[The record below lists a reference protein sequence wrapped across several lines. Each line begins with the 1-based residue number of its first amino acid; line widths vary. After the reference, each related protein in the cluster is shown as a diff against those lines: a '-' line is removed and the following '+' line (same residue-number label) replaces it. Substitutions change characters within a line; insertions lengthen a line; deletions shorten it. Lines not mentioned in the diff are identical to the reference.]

1 MGVTVEKEYRVKR
14 SRAPKGNGLKK
25 SVLAGKSV
33 FAHKVNNGGKLYSS
47 RVKERL
53 GKHGRSKEVLVKVTG
68 AAKINAG
75 VRGSI
80 DYISRKD
87 ILSLTDDEG
96 NKITAEEA
104 KEIMTDPE
112 NEELKEKK
120 TPDITKNIVFSPPAS
135 ADVSPEDALESVRQ
149 TLSKR
154 YPDNKFVLVYHDDKK
169 EHPHVHAI
177 IKLKKEEERKK
188 IHISKKELRSLRTD
202 FCEQLKLKGYDVK
215 ATHKQIPDFKNKL
228 KEEDAVAPR
237 RQKNV
242 REVVDFGR
250 APYQFKEG
258 NKPQNYLTVK
268 TLNGKEYTV
277 WGKELGEL
285 AEREKIQKGSLIK
298 LKKSGSEEVKV
309 PRLDKNG
316 EQSGWLITQRN
327 NWQLENIGLKGID
340 RTQKIGTEK
349 QTDLTEQLKRQQEQ
363 KRRFKLQA
371 AEMLKKEQKLK
382 IGLKF

>member
-14 SRAPKGNGLKK
+14 SRAPKSNGLKK

-53 GKHGRSKEVLVKVTG
+53 GKHGRSKEVLIKVTG

-87 ILSLTDDEG
+87 TLSLTDDEG

-104 KEIMTDPE
+104 KEIMTAPE

-228 KEEDAVAPR
+228 KEEDAAAPR

-316 EQSGWLITQRN
+316 EQAGWLTTQRN

-349 QTDLTEQLKRQQEQ
+349 QTDLAEQLKRQQEQ

-371 AEMLKKEQKLK
+371 AEMLKKEQKIK

>member
-87 ILSLTDDEG
+87 TLSLTDDEG

-228 KEEDAVAPR
+228 KDEDAAAPR

-277 WGKELGEL
+277 WGKELGDL
-285 AEREKIQKGSLIK
+285 TKREKIQKGSLIK

-309 PRLDKNG
+309 PKLDKNG
-316 EQSGWLITQRN
+316 EQAGWLTTQRN
-327 NWQLENIGLKGID
+327 NWQLENIGQKGID

-349 QTDLTEQLKRQQEQ
+349 QTDVTEQLKRQQEQ
-363 KRRFKLQA
+363 QRRFKLQA
-371 AEMLKKEQKLK
+371 AEMIKKEQKLK

>member
-53 GKHGRSKEVLVKVTG
+53 GKHGRSKEVLIKVTG

-87 ILSLTDDEG
+87 TLSLTDDEG

-177 IKLKKEEERKK
+177 IKLKNEEERKK

-228 KEEDAVAPR
+228 KEEDAAAPR

-316 EQSGWLITQRN
+316 EQAGWLTTQRN

-371 AEMLKKEQKLK
+371 AEMLKKEQKIK